1 MCRAWYVNFLK
12 PATFRTDSKMLLHYL
27 CVIALLPL
35 QHQVVPSNQCK
46 RCQNFNTGIF
56 DKTFE
61 EKYETVDYVMY
72 YNIYIYIII
81 TAYYSNILFIGPE
94 SDHWLCL
101 SLTHSLTHWLLF
113 SKLDWCDP
121 GVWKCLIK
129 TCWGCYC
136 CSCWWWETCWHQFGA
151 DLEGEFWS

>member
-1 MCRAWYVNFLK
+1 MCTWSFDKMCRAWYVNFLK

-72 YNIYIYIII
+72 NCL
-81 TAYYSNILFIGPE
+81 LFKYTFYRTRVR
-94 SDHWLCL
+94 SLAMLVTHWLTDW
-101 SLTHSLTHWLLF
+101 LTHSLPF
-113 SKLDWCDP
+113 SKLDWCDIASCLA
-121 GVWKCLIK
+121 WKKGKLENKLLK
-129 TCWGCYC
+129 T
-136 CSCWWWETCWHQFGA
+136 H
-151 DLEGEFWS
+151 

>member
-1 MCRAWYVNFLK
+1 
-12 PATFRTDSKMLLHYL
+12 MLLHYL

-72 YNIYIYIII
+72 NCLLFKY
-81 TAYYSNILFIGPE
+81 TFIGPE

-101 SLTHSLTHWLLF
+101 SLTDSLTPVYDVAPACEDGNSRVVDVVTVADEDRVVNNLLQISKLRFGKNDKLLF
-113 SKLDWCDP
+113 RL
-121 GVWKCLIK
+121 
-129 TCWGCYC
+129 
-136 CSCWWWETCWHQFGA
+136 
-151 DLEGEFWS
+151 